1 MPDYL
6 DTSAFIKLVR
16 SEPESSALR
25 RELAGRELLS
35 SALLTVEG
43 RRAARR
49 YGDLATGRA
58 DAALTAIT
66 LVPLDQPI
74 LDAAAALDPAELRS
88 LDALH
93 LATVVSLGE
102 ESSVCIATTLALRA
116 PRRLLASRS
125 LSRTAPWSRATGR
138 ACP

>member
-1 MPDYL
+1 LPDYL

-16 SEPESSALR
+16 SEPESPAPR
-25 RELAGRELLS
+25 RELVDSDLLS

-49 YGDLATGRA
+49 YGELAARRA
-58 DAALTAIT
+58 RAALTTIT
-66 LVPLDQPI
+66 LIPLDQPI
-74 LDAAAALDPAELRS
+74 LDAAAESDPAELRS

-102 ESSVCIATTLALRA
+102 DLERLYCYDTRLTDAAQALGIEVSQ
-116 PRRLLASRS
+116 PH
-125 LSRTAPWSRATGR
+125 
-138 ACP
+138 

>member
-16 SEPESSALR
+16 SEPESAALR
-25 RELAGRELLS
+25 RELAGRDLLS

-49 YGDLATGRA
+49 YGELASERA
-58 DAALTAIT
+58 RAALTAVT
-66 LVPLDQPI
+66 LIPLDQPI
-74 LDAAAALDPAELRS
+74 LDAAAELDPAELRL

-93 LATVVSLGE
+93 LATALSLNQDLGRLYCYDSRLSDAAQALGIEVSQP
-102 ESSVCIATTLALRA
+102 S
-116 PRRLLASRS
+116 
-125 LSRTAPWSRATGR
+125 
-138 ACP
+138 